1 MASLHKRLSLS
12 SPRSRRTGRSQ
23 SPLSRLVVAPNSES
37 EEWVREWEDT
47 MAHGAWLYEFAST
60 LVLLEPDEAL
70 RRDAFMCRLN

>member
-12 SPRSRRTGRSQ
+12 SPRSRRSGRSQ

-47 MAHGAWLYEFAST
+47 MARGACLYALTSP
-60 LVLLEPDEAL
+60 LVLLEPDEVFCH
-70 RRDAFMCRLN
+70 DAVVCRLD